1 MDFAIYHDER
11 IRGEKYAVYY
21 YEGWTLFVC
30 DSCPPMDVQMQLFYQ
45 FAVPYI
51 NQMPLR
57 MPLRELLAHIGDGP
71 SPERMLW
78 LCGDMFRTGN
88 RVIRLGK
95 FTVSRFPT
103 SGKQCLGLCISANK
117 LNMMHLM
124 HLEPNVSE
132 EFIRE
137 QSADIVKYV
146 VCDHC
151 DAQSL
156 LPLLQAWKTSTIIPL
171 NPERDTE
178 LVETVSKVR
187 PVVVIPEGQKIVL
200 LSPDSWD
207 VPEASLVLMNADHGD
222 FEEVKNPNHEPWGT
236 IEERPVGDFKNFED
250 ATAVLQRVR
259 FDSPNL
265 IGLNI
270 YDEEDLTP
278 FASRSFRTDMSVI
291 ASTSFRNCPGKGDQL
306 PFPAGEKVWMITDY
320 EALVPCE
327 IIRMPTEEDKQNN
340 YFHGCSRKWKN
351 YKSHL
356 CSWEQDVVL
365 VRPLVLLKSSDL
377 RFKMHD
383 VELVQRTKLYPYRAF
398 PAESQGE

>member
-1 MDFAIYHDER
+1 
-11 IRGEKYAVYY
+11 
-21 YEGWTLFVC
+21 
-30 DSCPPMDVQMQLFYQ
+30 
-45 FAVPYI
+45 
-51 NQMPLR
+51 
-57 MPLRELLAHIGDGP
+57 
-71 SPERMLW
+71 
-78 LCGDMFRTGN
+78 
-88 RVIRLGK
+88 
-95 FTVSRFPT
+95 
-103 SGKQCLGLCISANK
+103 
-117 LNMMHLM
+117 M

-146 VCDHC
+146 VCEHC

-156 LPLLQAWKTSTIIPL
+156 LPLLQAWKTRTIIPL

-178 LVETVSKVR
+178 LVEAVNKVR

-200 LSPDSWD
+200 LSPNSWE

-250 ATAVLQRVR
+250 ATAVLQRVH

-291 ASTSFRNCPGKGDQL
+291 ASTSFRDCPGKGDQL

-365 VRPLVLLKSSDL
+365 VRPLVLLKSKSDPN
-377 RFKMHD
+377 FKMHD